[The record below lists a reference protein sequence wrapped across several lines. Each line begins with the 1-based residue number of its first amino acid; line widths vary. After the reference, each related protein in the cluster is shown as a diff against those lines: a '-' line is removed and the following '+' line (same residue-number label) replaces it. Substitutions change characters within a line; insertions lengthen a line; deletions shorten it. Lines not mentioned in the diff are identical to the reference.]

1 MVKRKGLGQANTFR
15 TNNNTST
22 GYGVAYADEVS
33 GHRTVANLTA
43 LYALND
49 WQLSAS
55 GNNTDND
62 AIGQLWYVVDADGNG
77 NGALYQLKDWN
88 KRKEAAGWSI
98 ADYTTKAEL
107 GGVVENINTNIA
119 TKANAQDVT
128 NAIGKLQDSIKN
140 IAVTGGASTAAAVTF
155 DNAASG
161 MTAVTAQAA
170 IEELNVKKLAK
181 ADIVQE
187 LGNSEEL
194 VMSQKAVSDKL
205 KVLSTETIYD
215 VSARNDGAVFESLQA
230 LLSSSNLS
238 TLIPT
243 SVRCG
248 GMSIRFVQS
257 SDNKYVQYRYI
268 GTSIDTANFINT
280 DNWVSVEDEAV
291 NAVKKLGIESG
302 FNGKYIIKDENGNI
316 AFVIDAQGL
325 KARKYNICDANGT
338 VIGTLDAS
346 VLESLLQKQDQ
357 LVSGVNIATVNGE
370 DLLKGGNI
378 DIGIQDDNFPRFS
391 ISDENGN
398 IALILD
404 KNGLSVGRL
413 NIVDTDGNV
422 LGMIDADFFGVSIIK
437 DDIVVDD
444 EVPNIKPDVVIAKV
458 LAKRTTWRNTFVT
471 SNSKTVYWDIT
482 NGLDTNDGLSE
493 TTAVQSFTRVKE
505 LLVNGDTLLI
515 KRGSIIT
522 YECNFGALK
531 GLKIDAYGDVSLDNP
546 VFDNFVV
553 LSGWEKV
560 EGYEHIYRASRN
572 YVASLDTAWNVNFMQ
587 CFIDGKRLGNN
598 ISSNSALADKVSCR
612 DIISYEDA
620 MTYLDANPD
629 NACWFDG
636 YIRNE
641 GELPHWDAGEHYW
654 YISLSDSPSSHNI
667 EVSNNICLSL
677 CRLSSCEYIDISN
690 ISQRGM
696 PNKDGW
702 QIGRNVIMENCKS
715 IDQANYGFL
724 LQGGSWYCINCEIVS
739 KSGAVNTQFH
749 YFGDTPMYD
758 YSSEYAFIGCSVVLN
773 TNRIFGSKGFAG
785 HYTDAHTLP
794 YVTENIYII
803 GCRCEGVHQ
812 FVSGYKSKNVFI
824 KDAEVVGVQ
833 FVNSGNNIIIDGLKG
848 TVNGDST
855 SFVYI
860 DNTNIRKLLV
870 RNAVLKF
877 ISSNTQ
883 NNAGF
888 ISITQGHTTQEVC
901 PLNAVFK
908 DCRFI
913 IDKGYDYKYNF
924 ITPTESDIVFEHCN
938 FAVKSNVKQY
948 ISPRPT
954 ATNLH
959 FKDCRFFGVDNNI
972 TAENMIENCEFKSL
986 SSMNGSFNFVD
997 NNIVKSLNF

>member
-1 MVKRKGLGQANTFR
+1 MSL
-15 TNNNTST
+15 
-22 GYGVAYADEVS
+22 
-33 GHRTVANLTA
+33 NLT
-43 LYALND
+43 D
-49 WQLSAS
+49 E
-55 GNNTDND
+55 
-62 AIGQLWYVVDADGNG
+62 IEV
-77 NGALYQLKDWN
+77 K
-88 KRKEAAGWSI
+88 
-98 ADYTTKAEL
+98 TK
-107 GGVVENINTNIA
+107 
-119 TKANAQDVT
+119 K
-128 NAIGKLQDSIKN
+128 GKLGAAKQIFLEGDTTSLQKAHEDNQAHFDTLDNRSSQMEETIKN
-140 IAVTGGASTAAAVTF
+140 ISITGGASVASAVTY
-155 DNAASG
+155 DNTASGLESVNVKGAVDELANKKADKTDMDAELEKKANAADVDSKFAEEAARVNAELDKKFDKSSIAQESG
-161 MTAVTAQAA
+161 DA
-170 IEELNVKKLAK
+170 EDK
-181 ADIVQE
+181 
-187 LGNSEEL
+187 
-194 VMSQKAVSDKL
+194 VMSQKATTTAIADEVARANAAEKA
-205 KVLSTETIYD
+205 IIFD
-215 VSARNDGAVFESLQA
+215 VSANNNDAVFESLQA
-230 LLSSSNLS
+230 LLSNSNLN

-243 SVRCG
+243 SVRHG
-248 GMSIRFVQS
+248 GMNIRFIRS

-378 DIGIQDDNFPRFS
+378 DIGGIQDNNFPHFS

-404 KNGLSVGRL
+404 KNGLSIGRL
-413 NIVDTDGNV
+413 NIVDADGNV

-437 DDIVVDD
+437 DDIVVDN
-444 EVPNIKPDVVIAKV
+444 EVPNIKSDVVIAKV

-482 NGLDTNDGLSE
+482 DGLDTNDGLSE
-493 TTAVQSFTRVKE
+493 TTAVQSFTKVKE

-515 KRGSIIT
+515 KRGSVIT
-522 YECNFGALK
+522 YECNFGAMK

-546 VFDNFVV
+546 VFDNFAV

-572 YVASLDTAWNVNFMQ
+572 YVASFNTSFSVNFMQ
-587 CFIDGKRLGNN
+587 CFIDGKRLGDN
-598 ISSNSALADKVSCR
+598 ISSNNALADKVSCR
-612 DIISYEDA
+612 NIISYEDA
-620 MTYLDANPD
+620 MIYLDANP
-629 NACWFDG
+629 NNSCWFDG
-636 YIRNE
+636 YIRND

-654 YISLSDSPSSHNI
+654 YISLSDSPSTHKI
-667 EVSNNICLSL
+667 EVSNNISLSL
-677 CRLSSCEYIDISN
+677 CVLSSCEYIDISN

-702 QIGRNVIMENCKS
+702 QIGKNVIMENCKS

-758 YSSEYAFIGCSVVLN
+758 YGSEYAFIGCSVVLN

-794 YVTENIYII
+794 YVTGNIYII

-812 FVSGYKSKNVFI
+812 FVSGYYSKNVFI
-824 KDAEVVGVQ
+824 KDAEVVGVR

-848 TVNGDST
+848 TVNSGST

-888 ISITQGHTTQEVC
+888 ISITQGHTTQEAC

-972 TAENMIENCEFKSL
+972 TAENMVENCEFKPL